1 MSNVLHTTKAVILR
15 TVKYGETS
23 LIISAY
29 TELYG
34 FQSYIVQ
41 GVRTSSKKGA
51 GKANYFQPG
60 SMLELIVYHHDLKNL
75 QRIKEFKWSYLYEQ
89 LFADVI
95 KNSVLLYMV
104 ELLQKCVKQPENNPD
119 LFYFIEDALM
129 QLDKSGDA
137 VTANFPL
144 YFALHLTNFFG
155 FQINTEEAD
164 KYDILDLQEGNF
176 VSTYPQHVYYVDGK
190 TVELIRELLKA
201 MQPHELIEIPMNYL
215 QRRQLLETLETY
227 YALHIPEFGKLKTL
241 PVLQQIMEP

>member
-1 MSNVLHTTKAVILR
+1 MSNVLHKTKAVILR
-15 TVKYGETS
+15 SVKYGETS
-23 LIISAY
+23 LIVSAY

-34 FQSYIVQ
+34 LQSYIVQ
-41 GVRTSSKKGA
+41 GVRTSSKKGT

-95 KNSVLLYMV
+95 KNTVLLYMM

-119 LFYFIEDALM
+119 LFYFIEEALM
-129 QLDKSGDA
+129 QLDHANEK

-155 FQINTEEAD
+155 FQINVDDAE
-164 KYDILDLQEGNF
+164 INPVLDLQEGSF
-176 VSTYPQHVYYVDGK
+176 TATHPQHVYYAEGK
-190 TVELIRELLKA
+190 TAELIRELLKA
-201 MQPHELIEIPMNYL
+201 MQPHELVEIPMNYL
-215 QRRQLLETLETY
+215 QRRQVLEVLETY
-227 YALHIPEFGKLKTL
+227 YALHISEFGKLKTL
-241 PVLQQIMEP
+241 PVLQQIFEP

>member
-1 MSNVLHTTKAVILR
+1 MSNVLHKTKAVILR

-23 LIISAY
+23 LIVSAY

-34 FQSYIVQ
+34 LQSYIVQ
-41 GVRTSSKKGA
+41 GVRTSSKKGS

-75 QRIKEFKWSYLYEQ
+75 QRIKEFKWSYLYEHV
-89 LFADVI
+89 FADVI
-95 KNSVLLYMV
+95 KNTVLLYMM

-129 QLDKSGDA
+129 QLDKASDT

-155 FQINTEEAD
+155 FQLNTDDAG
-164 KYDILDLQEGNF
+164 KHSILDLQEGNF
-176 VSTYPQHVYYVDGK
+176 VATYPQHVYYVDGK
-190 TVELIRELLKA
+190 TAGLIRELLKA
-201 MQPHELIEIPMNYL
+201 MQPHELTEIPLNHL
-215 QRRQLLETLETY
+215 QRRQLLEAIEIY
-227 YALHIPEFGKLKTL
+227 YALHVPEFGKLKSL
-241 PVLQQIMEP
+241 PVLQQILEP

>member
-23 LIISAY
+23 LIVSAY

-34 FQSYIVQ
+34 LQSYIVQ

-104 ELLQKCVKQPENNPD
+104 ELLQKCIKQPENNPD

-129 QLDKSGDA
+129 QLDKAGDA

-155 FQINTEEAD
+155 FQINTEDAD

-176 VSTYPQHVYYVDGK
+176 VSTYPQHAYYVDGK

>member
-23 LIISAY
+23 LIVSAY

-34 FQSYIVQ
+34 LQSYIVQ
-41 GVRTSSKKGA
+41 GVRISSKKGA

-89 LFADVI
+89 VFADVI
-95 KNSVLLYMV
+95 KNCVLLYMM

-129 QLDKSGDA
+129 ELDRASNS

-155 FQINTEEAD
+155 FQLNTEEAD
-164 KYDILDLQEGNF
+164 KYSILDLQEGNF
-176 VSTYPQHVYYVDGK
+176 VASYPQHVYYVDGK
-190 TVELIRELLKA
+190 TAELIRELLKA
-201 MQPHELIEIPMNYL
+201 MQPHELTEIPMNYL

-227 YALHIPEFGKLKTL
+227 YALHISEFGKLKTL

>member
-23 LIISAY
+23 LIVSAY

-34 FQSYIVQ
+34 LQSYIVQ
-41 GVRTSSKKGA
+41 GVRTISKKGA

-129 QLDKSGDA
+129 QLDKAGDA

-155 FQINTEEAD
+155 FQINTEDAD

-176 VSTYPQHVYYVDGK
+176 IATYPQHVYYVDGK

-201 MQPHELIEIPMNYL
+201 MQPHELTEIPMNYL

>member
-34 FQSYIVQ
+34 LQSYIVQ

-75 QRIKEFKWSYLYEQ
+75 QRIKDFKWSYLYEQ

-164 KYDILDLQEGNF
+164 KYDIPDLQEGNF

>member
-34 FQSYIVQ
+34 LQSYIVQ

-89 LFADVI
+89 VFADVI

-129 QLDKSGDA
+129 QLDKAGET

-155 FQINTEEAD
+155 FQLNTEDAG

-176 VSTYPQHVYYVDGK
+176 VASYPQHVYYTDGK

-201 MQPHELIEIPMNYL
+201 MQPHELTEMPMNYL

>member
-1 MSNVLHTTKAVILR
+1 MSSVLHTTKAVILR

-23 LIISAY
+23 LIVSAY

-34 FQSYIVQ
+34 LQSYIVQ

-129 QLDKSGDA
+129 QLDKANDA

-155 FQINTEEAD
+155 FQINTEDAE

-176 VSTYPQHVYYVDGK
+176 VASYPQHVYYADGK

-201 MQPHELIEIPMNYL
+201 MQPHELTEIPMNYL

-227 YALHIPEFGKLKTL
+227 YALHISEFGKLKTL

>member
-1 MSNVLHTTKAVILR
+1 LSNVLHTTKAVILR

-23 LIISAY
+23 LIVSAY

-34 FQSYIVQ
+34 LQSYIVQ

-89 LFADVI
+89 VFADVI

-129 QLDKSGDA
+129 QLDKANDT

-155 FQINTEEAD
+155 FQINTEEAE

-176 VSTYPQHVYYVDGK
+176 AATYPQHVYYTDGK

>member
-23 LIISAY
+23 LIVSAY

-34 FQSYIVQ
+34 LQSYIVQ

>member
-34 FQSYIVQ
+34 LQSYIVQ

-75 QRIKEFKWSYLYEQ
+75 QRIKEFKWSYLYERV
-89 LFADVI
+89 FADVI

-119 LFYFIEDALM
+119 LFYFMEDALI
-129 QLDKSGDA
+129 QLDKASET

-144 YFALHLTNFFG
+144 YFALHLANFFG
-155 FQINTEEAD
+155 FQLNTEDAD
-164 KYDILDLQEGNF
+164 KYAILDLQEGSF
-176 VSTYPQHVYYVDGK
+176 VSTYPQHVYYADGK
-190 TVELIRELLKA
+190 TAELIRELLKA
-201 MQPHELIEIPMNYL
+201 MQPHELTEIPMNYL
-215 QRRQLLETLETY
+215 QRRQLLETLEAY

>member
-1 MSNVLHTTKAVILR
+1 
-15 TVKYGETS
+15 VKYGETS

-34 FQSYIVQ
+34 LQSYIVQ

-75 QRIKEFKWSYLYEQ
+75 QRIKEFKWSYLYERV
-89 LFADVI
+89 FADVI

-119 LFYFIEDALM
+119 LFYFMEDALM
-129 QLDKSGDA
+129 QLDKAGEA

-155 FQINTEEAD
+155 FQLNTEDAD
-164 KYDILDLQEGNF
+164 KYNILDLQEGNF
-176 VSTYPQHVYYVDGK
+176 VASYPQHVYYADGK
-190 TVELIRELLKA
+190 NVELIRELLKA

-241 PVLQQIMEP
+241 PVLYQILEP

>member
-23 LIISAY
+23 LIVSAY

-34 FQSYIVQ
+34 LQSYIVQ

-51 GKANYFQPG
+51 GKANYFQSG

-89 LFADVI
+89 VFADVI

-129 QLDKSGDA
+129 QLDKASET

-155 FQINTEEAD
+155 FQLNTEDAD

-176 VSTYPQHVYYVDGK
+176 VPGYPQHVYYVDGK

-201 MQPHELIEIPMNYL
+201 MQPHELTEIPMNYL